1 MATKCLSCTS
11 NYTFL
16 SQSNYC
22 KLICPAGEAWLETNE
37 CKPCG
42 EYCAQCSEISF
53 TCNVCK
59 EGYRHSLVDIKRCV
73 KIYPEFLE
81 ITKTQLDSR
90 KHTLSIEF
98 RFEIQDFI
106 SSADRLRIA
115 IKNSDGSAPAFKVR
129 NISKKGPRLIVV
141 EFDFESSL
149 IDAEITITDKNDVI

>member
-1 MATKCLSCTS
+1 M
-11 NYTFL
+11 
-16 SQSNYC
+16 
-22 KLICPAGEAWLETNE
+22 
-37 CKPCG
+37 
-42 EYCAQCSEISF
+42 
-53 TCNVCK
+53 
-59 EGYRHSLVDIKRCV
+59 